1 VEFQDYYSVLGV
13 AREASGDDIKK
24 AYRKLALKWHPDRH
38 AEGKERDQ
46 AEQKFKR
53 IAEAYEVLS
62 DPEKRSKYDRFGQ
75 NWQHGQDFQPPPGEP
90 RMSPEEFEAQ
100 FGRGGF
106 SEFFE
111 SLFGE
116 QLRRQQSGGG
126 RHGRF
131 RHRGADVRAE
141 LSLPVSQALA
151 GGKSRFDI
159 PVTKTCDR
167 CGGVGF
173 VGEHVCPA
181 CVGVGRVRE
190 RRTIDVTI
198 PSPVRDGTTM
208 RLRGMGEVGDT
219 DGETGDLY
227 LTIRLVSDDVFRIHG
242 DDVEA
247 DLPLAPWEAELG
259 TRVGVRTPT
268 GVVQLTVKEG
278 TRAGAKLRIRGKG
291 LENAQGQR
299 GDFYAIVRLALP
311 ELGDSQREQLR
322 KLADITPGKVAGG
335 ARQELGS

>member
-13 AREASGDDIKK
+13 PRDASADDIKK

-38 AEGKERDQ
+38 KDGKDRDEAEKR
-46 AEQKFKR
+46 FKR

-62 DPEKRSKYDRFGQ
+62 DSEKRSKYDRFGQ
-75 NWQHGQDFQPPPGEP
+75 NWQHGQDFQPPPGEQ
-90 RMSPEEFEAQ
+90 RMSPEEFEAA

-116 QLRRQQSGGG
+116 QLRRQQGGHA

-141 LSLPVSQALA
+141 LSLPISQALA

-159 PVTKTCDR
+159 PVNKTCDR

-173 VGEHVCPA
+173 IGEHVCPA

-190 RRTIDVTI
+190 RRTIDVAI
-198 PSPVRDGTTM
+198 PKNVRDGMTM
-208 RLRGMGEVGDT
+208 RLKGMGEAGDT
-219 DGETGDLY
+219 EGEAGDLY
-227 LTIRLVSDDVFRIHG
+227 LTIRLSSDEVFRLNG
-242 DDVEA
+242 EDVEA

-268 GVVQLTVKEG
+268 GKVSLSVKPG
-278 TRAGAKLRIRGKG
+278 TKAGARLRLRGKG
-291 LENAQGQR
+291 LEDSRGQR

-311 ELGDSQREQLR
+311 ELGPKQLEQLR
-322 KLADITPGKVAGG
+322 RLAEVTPGKVTGG
-335 ARQELGS
+335 AREELEQ